1 MAKGMIPCAYSCP
14 LLVRHHS
21 LLSLIS
27 SLTFAA
33 YFSIVFNLKERKVD
47 FMRHFQVKWNL
58 VWGMACAWLLL
69 VGCTPGAKRKLTMQN
84 QAIGL
89 PFEVVVVQEEASWKS
104 SLGDALLAELE
115 SPYPAL
121 PQPEAFAK
129 VSHCTP
135 DEFTDF
141 MRSIRNV
148 VWVDVDTN
156 RYTKPT
162 LRIEKDVWANGQQVF
177 RLQAPSASALEQY
190 VHEAGDT
197 LRALLR
203 EEEQRRYATYLEQ
216 YHSSQVDRLAQE
228 YLGLSLYVPEEL
240 DSYTKDSAFVW
251 ASNDAA
257 SGRMDIVL
265 YAFPASG
272 EEELNAARLVA
283 MRDSILGQHIAGS
296 FEGSYMS
303 TEKRFPI
310 VCENASESGAPSVY
324 FRGLWRMEH
333 DMMGGPFVARA
344 FFDEKNRQIVVAE
357 GFIYAPETTK
367 KMYVHRLESAL
378 RTARLFDATA
388 GES

>member
-1 MAKGMIPCAYSCP
+1 
-14 LLVRHHS
+14 
-21 LLSLIS
+21 
-27 SLTFAA
+27 
-33 YFSIVFNLKERKVD
+33 
-47 FMRHFQVKWNL
+47 MRHFQVKWNL

-148 VWVDVDTN
+148 VWVDVDAN

-240 DSYTKDSAFVW
+240 
-251 ASNDAA
+251 
-257 SGRMDIVL
+257 
-265 YAFPASG
+265 
-272 EEELNAARLVA
+272 ELSLILRHFRL
-283 MRDSILGQHIAGS
+283 
-296 FEGSYMS
+296 
-303 TEKRFPI
+303 
-310 VCENASESGAPSVY
+310 
-324 FRGLWRMEH
+324 LWE
-333 DMMGGPFVARA
+333 
-344 FFDEKNRQIVVAE
+344 
-357 GFIYAPETTK
+357 
-367 KMYVHRLESAL
+367 
-378 RTARLFDATA
+378 
-388 GES
+388 

>member
-1 MAKGMIPCAYSCP
+1 MFILLLYLSGIIPCFP
-14 LLVRHHS
+14 LFLRLPLRH
-21 LLSLIS
+21 
-27 SLTFAA
+27 T
-33 YFSIVFNLKERKVD
+33 FSIVFNLKERKVD

-156 RYTKPT
+156 CYTKPT

-197 LRALLR
+197 LRVLLR

-251 ASNDAA
+251 ASNDAV

-272 EEELNAARLVA
+272 EEDFTATTITSPTCAVRLNCPSLRIIVTSFAPVLSATTSFVCICIIAMPSSYSADAAV
-283 MRDSILGQHIAGS
+283 
-296 FEGSYMS
+296 
-303 TEKRFPI
+303 
-310 VCENASESGAPSVY
+310 SGAFSIMRTTRNLFILLKGRVSVTST
-324 FRGLWRMEH
+324 LSPIPH
-333 DMMGGPFVARA
+333 S
-344 FFDEKNRQIVVAE
+344 FF
-357 GFIYAPETTK
+357 
-367 KMYVHRLESAL
+367 S
-378 RTARLFDATA
+378 
-388 GES
+388 S